1 MRSLIVVAVFLT
13 LSLGLVMADQFQGTI
28 KKLDAKANKLT
39 IMKGAN
45 KKKDIEGT
53 EVTLDLDSKVKVT
66 KGKFSK
72 DGDKFK
78 IEAGDPV
85 EEGLKSELLAEGKN
99 VTVVTDDTSKKVTG
113 IILGFG
119 GKGKKKE

>member
-1 MRSLIVVAVFLT
+1 MRSFIVLAVFLT
-13 LSLGLVMADQFQGTI
+13 MSLGFVMADQFGGTV

-66 KGKFSK
+66 KGKFSM

-113 IILGFG
+113 II
-119 GKGKKKE
+119 